1 MEWFFFESMWTP
13 VIAGI
18 LVGSCAFAL
27 DGIDNF
33 FGAILLVFAAAICGV
48 IGGVFAFSIMLKIG
62 IGCFAGAVVMLIA
75 LFTAK

>member
-33 FGAILLVFAAAICGV
+33 SVQYCLYLRRQSAE
-48 IGGVFAFSIMLKIG
+48 
-62 IGCFAGAVVMLIA
+62 
-75 LFTAK
+75 